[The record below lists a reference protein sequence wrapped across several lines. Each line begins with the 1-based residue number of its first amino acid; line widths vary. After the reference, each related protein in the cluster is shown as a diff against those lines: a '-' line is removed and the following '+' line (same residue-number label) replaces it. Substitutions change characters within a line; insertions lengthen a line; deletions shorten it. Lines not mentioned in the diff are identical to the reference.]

1 MKVDVY
7 AVYKEV
13 AERDIRERSVVVID
27 VLRATTTIVN
37 AMVNGALKVI
47 PVAEVDDA
55 ITVMRTLDRRES
67 VIAGERNA
75 LPLPGF
81 DLGNSPEEFTS
92 EKVRGKSVVIT
103 TTNGTSALQAVRN
116 AGRILLGALINRRA
130 VARTLAELGEDVCL
144 VCAGTMGRFSADDM
158 YCAGDILS
166 ALKELG

>member
-7 AVYKEV
+7 AVYKEI

-55 ITVMRTLDRRES
+55 ITVMAARLDGRES

-103 TTNGTSALQAVRN
+103 TTNGTSRA
-116 AGRILLGALINRRA
+116 AGGAQRGPNPFGRAHQPQGGSPDARGAGGGCLPGLRGDNGALFRR
-130 VARTLAELGEDVCL
+130 RHLLRG
-144 VCAGTMGRFSADDM
+144 SH
-158 YCAGDILS
+158 YLS
-166 ALKELG
+166 A